1 MAARPTAMW
10 VQLKRRMACDGNPL
24 RRRSDVIAAWLTPV
38 AVLIFIAL
46 IPVTATIT
54 SSLAHAQNAAVA
66 RQMPTWHMVEGR
78 LLRSAP
84 GPVETDQG
92 GNLWN
97 EVVPAEWTFEGH
109 VHSGSVPVLA
119 GSRAGDQQKIYLN
132 DAGRVQT
139 PPLDPSQLA
148 DRTDTITFI
157 VVGVLAM
164 VLLTL
169 KGITRRIL
177 DSRRIAAWE
186 SDWLTVGPRWSH
198 HQG

>member
-10 VQLKRRMACDGNPL
+10 VKLKRRMACDGNPL

-46 IPVTATIT
+46 IPVAATVT
-54 SSLAHAQNAAVA
+54 SSLSHAQNAAVA
-66 RQMPTWHMVEGR
+66 RQMPTWNVVQGR

-84 GPVETDQG
+84 GPAQTDHG

-97 EVVPAEWTFEGH
+97 EVVPARWTFQGRQYAGE
-109 VHSGSVPVLA
+109 VPVLA
-119 GSRAGDQQKIYLN
+119 GSRAGDLHKVYLN
-132 DAGRVQT
+132 NSGQVQT
-139 PPLDPSQLA
+139 PPLNSSQLA

-164 VLLTL
+164 VVFVL
-169 KGITRRIL
+169 KGIARRIL

-186 SDWLTVGPRWSH
+186 SDWLAVGPRWSH
-198 HQG
+198 QG